1 MVYLNLNEAV
11 EFLNELT
18 AGATG
23 VEELLQEQLT
33 NNERVAKKVFDRLGQ
48 DKVTPADFMAE
59 HGAVYTEE
67 GLEN

>member
-23 VEELLQEQLT
+23 VEELLQAQLAD
-33 NNERVAKKVFDRLGQ
+33 NERVAKKVFARLGV
-48 DKVTPADFMAE
+48 DRVTPADFMAE
-59 HGAVYTEE
+59 HGEVYTEE
-67 GLEN
+67 GREN